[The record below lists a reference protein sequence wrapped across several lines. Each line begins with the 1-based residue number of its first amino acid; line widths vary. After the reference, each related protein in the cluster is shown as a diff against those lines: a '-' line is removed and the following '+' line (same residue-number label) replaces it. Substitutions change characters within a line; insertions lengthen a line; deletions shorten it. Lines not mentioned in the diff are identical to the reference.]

1 MIKKFLEYFRFDS
14 FFLTKKYTYFFYK
27 FFIVNR
33 LRNLFFKNNLHKI
46 LNFKKI
52 NFYKKDLINEPI
64 SRNLKK
70 QYNPEIIDLA
80 RIYNFIKKEKP
91 FTILEFGVG
100 YSTIVMAQALYENY
114 CTFDKDKKKKI
125 RNSKMFQIY
134 SVDTSKK
141 WITNTSKKIPNHL
154 RKFIKLNH
162 SKVKT
167 ILYNGEVCHVYS
179 RIPDINPEFIYLDGP
194 HPLDPVGNINNISF
208 NCKERTPIS
217 ADICFLESTLL
228 PGTSILVDGR
238 TNNVRFLERNLK
250 RKYQIKWDR
259 HGDVTFFKLTEK
271 RLGNLN
277 KLGFEFF
284 S

>member
-1 MIKKFLEYFRFDS
+1 MIKKFLEYFQFDS
-14 FFLTKKYTYFFYK
+14 FFLTKKFTNIFYK
-27 FFIVNR
+27 FFIEKK
-33 LRNLFFKNNLHKI
+33 LIDLFYENNLDKI
-46 LNFKKI
+46 LNLKKI
-52 NFYKKDLINEPI
+52 YFHKKDIINDPI
-64 SRNLKK
+64 SKNIKK
-70 QYNPEIIDLA
+70 QYNPEIVDLA
-80 RIYNFIKKEKP
+80 RIYNFVKQEKP

-114 CTFDKDKKKKI
+114 MSFDKNKQKKI

-134 SVDTSKK
+134 CVDSSKK
-141 WITNTSKKIPNHL
+141 WITNTSKKVPNHL
-154 RKFIKLNH
+154 KKIIKFNH

-179 RIPDINPEFIYLDGP
+179 KIPNINPEFIYLDGP
-194 HPLDPVGNINNISF
+194 HPLDPVGKINNISF
-208 NCKERTPIS
+208 SCKERTPIS

-228 PGTSILVDGR
+228 PGTNILVDGR

-259 HGDVTFFKLTEK
+259 HGDVTFLKLIEK

-277 KLGFEFF
+277 TLGFEFY

>member
-1 MIKKFLEYFRFDS
+1 MIKKFLEYFQFDS
-14 FFLTKKYTYFFYK
+14 FFLTKKFTNIFYK
-27 FFIVNR
+27 FFIEKK
-33 LRNLFFKNNLHKI
+33 LIDLFYENNLDKI

-52 NFYKKDLINEPI
+52 YFHKKDIINDPI
-64 SRNLKK
+64 SKNIKK
-70 QYNPEIIDLA
+70 QYNPEIVDLA
-80 RIYNFIKKEKP
+80 RIYNFVKQEKP

-114 CTFDKDKKKKI
+114 MSFDKNKQKKI

-134 SVDTSKK
+134 CVDSSKK
-141 WITNTSKKIPNHL
+141 WITNTSKKVPNHL
-154 RKFIKLNH
+154 KKIIKFNH

-179 RIPDINPEFIYLDGP
+179 KIPNINPEFIYLDGP
-194 HPLDPVGNINNISF
+194 HPLDPVGKINNISF
-208 NCKERTPIS
+208 SCKERTPIS

-228 PGTSILVDGR
+228 PGTNILVDGR

-259 HGDVTFFKLTEK
+259 HGDVTFLKLIEK

-277 KLGFEFF
+277 KLGFEFY